1 MDKIPPNRRAES
13 TSRGS
18 SRGTSR
24 GTSKGTSRGTTDSM
38 KRCTSA
44 STPDPP
50 APVPHSRLALW
61 TVRRWWDP
69 PRSLW
74 TWDTSHRW
82 VYQGQFSQVG
92 VCDGQFPQV
101 GVSGTETVLT
111 GGVLID
117 SSQRFVH
124 QERSY
129 LRVYQEG
136 FLAQV
141 GVCKRF
147 LELNMLGRGFTGVWF

>member
-13 TSRGS
+13 TSRGTC
-18 SRGTSR
+18 RGTSR
-24 GTSKGTSRGTTDSM
+24 GTLKGTSRGTTDSM

-44 STPDPP
+44 STPDPRAP
-50 APVPHSRLALW
+50 APLSLLALW

-92 VCDGQFPQV
+92 VSGTVLTGGCIRGISYRWVCQGQFSQV
-101 GVSGTETVLT
+101 GVSGAFLT
-111 GGVLID
+111 GG
-117 SSQRFVH
+117 
-124 QERSY
+124 
-129 LRVYQEG
+129 
-136 FLAQV
+136 
-141 GVCKRF
+141 CK
-147 LELNMLGRGFTGVWF
+147 